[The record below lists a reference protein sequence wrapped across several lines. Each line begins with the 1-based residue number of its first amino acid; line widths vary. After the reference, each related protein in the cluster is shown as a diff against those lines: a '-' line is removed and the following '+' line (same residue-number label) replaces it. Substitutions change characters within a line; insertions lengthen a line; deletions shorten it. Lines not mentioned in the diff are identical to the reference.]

1 MTKENEKLGVEIDS
15 LEWGENNYLKDLE
28 YERKKQDEK
37 NKALEEELQTKKKQL
52 QQLTFKLDE
61 YVKEYPDFKPE
72 KKKKP
77 EPQPEPKAKKEEKG
91 KKNDKSP
98 PAEELKKKKST
109 GVEGPMPKL
118 E

>member
-1 MTKENEKLGVEIDS
+1 M
-15 LEWGENNYLKDLE
+15 
-28 YERKKQDEK
+28 
-37 NKALEEELQTKKKQL
+37 
-52 QQLTFKLDE
+52 
-61 YVKEYPDFKPE
+61 KEYPDFKPE